1 MKFSTFA
8 ITFRPRDGITDDQ
21 VTLLQEW
28 IRKRSLYYHVVTEK
42 TGSERH
48 LHAGIVLR
56 TPITRSNVSM
66 MLSRLFSSLSSQEK
80 HVFLNG
86 IKVMY
91 NRSFIESYLSK
102 DDDTTVV
109 ISSLP
114 EAAKLDSYFPPKPD
128 LSSKVKK
135 CSHYYHELESLY
147 HQHSDP
153 ATDINTPNIRNFLFK
168 MMYSD
173 RLIPVIR
180 DDKTIIQTARHLVR
194 WLNKAEY
201 SNIQIPPFEQ
211 EE

>member
-1 MKFSTFA
+1 MKFSTYA
-8 ITFRPRDGITDDQ
+8 ITFRPKDGITDGQ
-21 VTLLQEW
+21 VTLFDKW
-28 IRKRSLYYHVVTEK
+28 IRKHSLYYHTVTEK

-56 TPITRSNVSM
+56 SPVTRSNVSI
-66 MLSRLFSSLSSQEK
+66 MLTRLISDLSSQEK
-80 HVFLNG
+80 RVFLNG

-102 DDDTTVV
+102 EDSTVV
-109 ISSLP
+109 VDSNLP
-114 EAAKLDSYFPPKPD
+114 EAAKLDTYFPAKPE
-128 LSSKVKK
+128 SSPRTKK

-147 HQHSDP
+147 HQHVEP
-153 ATDINTPNIRNFLFK
+153 GTDINTPNIRNFLFK
-168 MMYSD
+168 MMYSE
-173 RLIPVIR
+173 RCIPVIR